1 MLSRF
6 AWGLGMPLVA
16 KSDQS
21 TGNSAFAS
29 YVLKSNELT
38 FIFTAP
44 YSRKITLT
52 EGDLAVP
59 SYKHDLIYNFVNSH
73 GLAVRAVGK
82 QHLPYCQLVLALW
95 LDTSCAAYNMA
106 LCHLVLLLS
115 S

>member
-1 MLSRF
+1 
-6 AWGLGMPLVA
+6 MPLVA

-44 YSRKITLT
+44 YSRKIALT

-73 GLAVRAVGK
+73 GLAVRAVGEPAAVSS
-82 QHLPYCQLVLALW
+82 LCCPVLTFHQPDNLM
-95 LDTSCAAYNMA
+95 SCK
-106 LCHLVLLLS
+106 LCP
-115 S
+115 